1 MWGKQCIAP
10 QLVVLRVVAG
20 RAWTREKTS
29 MIQSKLE
36 FTDGSR
42 TQIGGGQSTNDKEK
56 SHHDL
61 VVRTASRSS
70 SNDIEEVG
78 AV

>member
-1 MWGKQCIAP
+1 MLMIGVIQCIAP

-42 TQIGGGQSTNDKEK
+42 TQIEGSHSTNEK
-56 SHHDL
+56 SDHVL
-61 VVRTASRSS
+61 VTSRSHTS
-70 SNDIEEVG
+70 SEDV
-78 AV
+78 V

>member
-1 MWGKQCIAP
+1 MVLMIPGRMQCIAP

-42 TQIGGGQSTNDKEK
+42 TQIGGGFSANEK
-56 SHHDL
+56 SHVSH
-61 VVRTASRSS
+61 SS
-70 SNDIEEVG
+70 SDDIEEVG